1 MKNTTPILDT
11 RSLADLLDQQ
21 ERTAEY
27 MGWLKARIDEE
38 RASLIFQKYGVKVGS
53 IVRNPE
59 NDRTYRVTRVTVD
72 CWPCRP
78 TLYGNPRKS
87 HGGFS
92 TAEHFISFDDWGL
105 VE

>member
-1 MKNTTPILDT
+1 MKNTTTPLDT
-11 RSLADLLDQQ
+11 RVLDELLRRRDDI
-21 ERTAEY
+21 EREATAVD
-27 MGWLKARIDEE
+27 AAIAAE

-59 NDRTYRVTRVTVD
+59 NDRTYRVTWVTVA

-78 TLYGNPRKS
+78 TLYGSPQRKD
-87 HGGFS
+87 GTFGV
-92 TAEHFISFDDWGL
+92 AERNLFGSWEL